1 MEENSNIKEE
11 PKKIYRSRN
20 QRVIGG
26 VCGGIAEY
34 FNIDVL
40 LVRLTWVV
48 GTLFAGAGILAYIV
62 CLVLIP
68 DNPNQEIPEH
78 VKKKPGEGSKFWG
91 ILLIIIGAVFLIQ
104 QSGVLYRF
112 HFWHFQWQG
121 IFALG
126 FIALGL
132 YLIFNR
138 KKPVDSA
145 DTDGRDG
152 VKNHSSSSQKTFY
165 RIEEGK
171 MLSGVCTGLAAYF
184 DIDVTLIRLLWVFLT
199 LTSGGLGILA
209 YIVAIIVLPS
219 APNESEIGTA
229 REKK

>member
-1 MEENSNIKEE
+1 MDEKSKMNEE

-40 LVRLTWVV
+40 LVRLTWIV

-62 CLVLIP
+62 CLILIP
-68 DNPNQEIPEH
+68 DNPEHEVPEH
-78 VKKKPGEGSKFWG
+78 VKKKPGEGAKFWG
-91 ILLIIIGAVFLIQ
+91 IVLIIVGAVFLIQ
-104 QSGVLYRF
+104 ETGILYRF
-112 HFWHFQWQG
+112 HFWHIQWQG

-132 YLIFNR
+132 YLIFHVKRPGNG
-138 KKPVDSA
+138 S
-145 DTDGRDG
+145 DTAGDT
-152 VKNHSSSSQKTFY
+152 KNTPLHSQKTFY

-209 YIVAIIVLPS
+209 YIAAIIVLPS
-219 APNESEIGTA
+219 AANESEIGTA
-229 REKK
+229 QEKK